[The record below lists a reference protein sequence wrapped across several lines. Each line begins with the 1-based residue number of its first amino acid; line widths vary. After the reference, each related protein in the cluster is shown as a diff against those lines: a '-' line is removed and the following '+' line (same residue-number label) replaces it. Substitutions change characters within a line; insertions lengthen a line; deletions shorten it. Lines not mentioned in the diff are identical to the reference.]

1 MKQKLWQLQKKKLWY
16 SQLNITACF
25 QAILDPITIVI
36 RLSKIVFC
44 KALMSFET
52 SIDGSRKKG
61 ADIKSQMLWDISFL
75 QIHHVHH
82 LKFLR
87 CWAVKTLVTSHLTP
101 QPSNL
106 LDYVMM
112 LCVCVC
118 VCVGGRRWLLGH
130 RHILQ
135 IFRDFSVEN
144 TICTI
149 ESCLHTSI
157 T

>member
-118 VCVGGRRWLLGH
+118 WRVKMVVGTQTHFANFQRLLSWKYH
-130 RHILQ
+130 MHYWKLLTYQYHIT
-135 IFRDFSVEN
+135 E
-144 TICTI
+144 
-149 ESCLHTSI
+149 
-157 T
+157 